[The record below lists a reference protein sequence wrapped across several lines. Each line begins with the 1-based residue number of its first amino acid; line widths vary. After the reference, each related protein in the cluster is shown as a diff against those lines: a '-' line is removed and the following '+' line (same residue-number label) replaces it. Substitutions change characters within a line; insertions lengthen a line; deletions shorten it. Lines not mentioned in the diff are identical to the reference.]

1 MTQVR
6 LNRPRVGG
14 TIGQVIAT
22 GVSQLMWMHRKRD
35 LRQLPGSLN
44 DVSHYGLRERA
55 AALGYEYPAAIRVL
69 LLQFP
74 QRIHLTPIERM
85 RGGCAIL
92 NAGYVDGLVPIL

>member
-22 GVSQLMWMHRKRD
+22 GVPQLMWMHRKWD
-35 LRQLPGSLN
+35 PRQLPSPLN
-44 DVSHYGLRERA
+44 DVPHYGVGERA
-55 AALGYEYPAAIRVL
+55 AALGDEYPAAIRVL

-85 RGGCAIL
+85 RRNQSVAL
-92 NAGYVDGLVPIL
+92 